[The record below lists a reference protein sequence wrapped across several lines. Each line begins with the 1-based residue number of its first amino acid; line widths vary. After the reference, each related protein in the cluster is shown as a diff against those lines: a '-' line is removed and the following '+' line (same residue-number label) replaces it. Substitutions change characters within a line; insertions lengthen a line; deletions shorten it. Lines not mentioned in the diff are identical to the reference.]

1 MAHLIRD
8 IVAEAMR
15 EKLSDPRI
23 ERLTSI
29 TRVEIS
35 PDLSSAHIH
44 VSVMADETHRKLT
57 LNALQHSSGRL
68 RSLIAQQVSMRTVPW
83 LTFHLDDSI
92 RRGFETVQTIDRLM
106 DELRP
111 AEAEPS
117 DGPVLDDAE
126 TDAVTPVRRD
136 GAHEAP
142 DDLASREDS

>member
-1 MAHLIRD
+1 VAHVVRD

-57 LNALQHSSGRL
+57 LTALQHSAGRL

-106 DELRP
+106 EELRP
-111 AEAEPS
+111 AADPS
-117 DGPVLDDAE
+117 DQPTIVDAE
-126 TDAVTPVRRD
+126 SDVVAPVRRD

-142 DDLASREDS
+142 DEHSSREDS